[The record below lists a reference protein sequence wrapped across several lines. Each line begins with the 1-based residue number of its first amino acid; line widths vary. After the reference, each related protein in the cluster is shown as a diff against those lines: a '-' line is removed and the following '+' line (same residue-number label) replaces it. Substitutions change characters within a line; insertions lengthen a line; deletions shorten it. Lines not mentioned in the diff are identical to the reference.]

1 MFIRRCAATLAV
13 ILLVGVVAWVTLSQ
27 APLARQP
34 RDVTIG
40 AGPPTAGP
48 AQPPTDTTPLLG
60 DFDGDHRT
68 DLFWYGPG
76 AKDDH
81 LWLGRPDG
89 NFVGVPVK
97 AGGPYV
103 PLVGDFDGDGAGDI
117 LWYGPGGARDRLW
130 LGRPDG
136 GFSDRAVTVTG
147 SYQPLVGDF
156 NGDRR
161 SDVFWYR
168 SGVGPDVVWYG
179 HSDGNFSGRTVAVR
193 GNYQPLVGNFN
204 GDGAGDI
211 LWYGPG
217 GARDRLWLGRPDG
230 GFSDRAV
237 TVTGSYQPLVGDFN
251 GDRSDD
257 ILWYGP
263 DAAPDMLWSGH
274 ADGRFTDRAITV
286 RGTYQPFTGDFDGDG
301 RHDIF
306 WYRPAGGHDLVWYG
320 RSDGRFTMAATAV
333 HHSYRPV
340 VGDFGGD
347 GADDVLWWAPGPAND
362 VLWTGQPDRRF
373 TDRSTT
379 VDLDYS
385 RARPIRQESLED
397 RYDPYG
403 FVAHAF
409 GATVDHQGHTNS
421 LEAFQ
426 RNYRRGFRVFE
437 ADQVLLADGT
447 VLVAHD
453 GLEAHYGLDKHFR
466 EATWAD
472 VVQAGRKYD
481 GTYTVLRSIDLL
493 RLMLD
498 HPDMYVILDPKGNS
512 PEIYGTYVRQAT
524 RLGRPDLLKRIMP
537 HITNQEDLDA
547 FRAYYPLQ
555 NYVLALYRTQYRNEY
570 DDAEV
575 IDFVRRNRT
584 PAVMMWW
591 HDRDPSISLA
601 ANHSQHRRFR
611 RKFVDSLRAAGAVV
625 YVHSLRDPVK
635 IRRFWDLGVGVYS
648 DEPFPVRSAA
658 ASRN

>member
-103 PLVGDFDGDGAGDI
+103 PLVGDFD
-117 LWYGPGGARDRLW
+117 
-130 LGRPDG
+130 
-136 GFSDRAVTVTG
+136 
-147 SYQPLVGDF
+147 
-156 NGDRR
+156 
-161 SDVFWYR
+161 
-168 SGVGPDVVWYG
+168 
-179 HSDGNFSGRTVAVR
+179 
-193 GNYQPLVGNFN
+193 